1 MAQLWKMIVCSTLA
15 VPFLK
20 FGLQGC
26 YSNKKRGNMQVISK
40 KLKKNNNSPRGVIPD
55 TRKLFRNNSAWRI
68 IISIVAF
75 LTLSV
80 NGFAFLSSKAFA
92 DAEVTFTVNVP
103 DAALLEVELFNT
115 DGTALG
121 STASIDVVPSLSSA
135 GFNEKSMVVSV
146 GTNNEWGYNLVMS
159 VSNTA
164 LTSAESNT
172 IANLVEDTTNHANGY
187 TCTAETAGTCDF
199 TLNSWG
205 FRIDRATTLLSATNY
220 IPVPSTLNLNKNAT
234 TTNGDPTYV
243 SFGSRINA
251 SQAPGEYTTT
261 ITFAA
266 TANPDPTPTMQSIT
280 SSNVASYLPNV
291 GDTITMK
298 DSRDQKT
305 YTVGKLADNKYWMLD
320 NLALDLT
327 DDDIL
332 NSLTASNTDIDTTN
346 DPGALA
352 ALKGTTLGTTSDK
365 YATAKVANWTT
376 SYSYSAPLVNMDS
389 EALVP
394 QGDNDPLKA
403 EALAG
408 EWKVGG
414 YYNYCAASAGSYCYG
429 NGTSYG
435 TSSGNATSSICPY
448 GWHMP
453 SSNTGGEYAALYSAY
468 SSASPSQYTAFRTA
482 FHLPLS
488 GYYYDGSADYQGS
501 RGRFWSV
508 TRYSNNRMYFLYADT
523 SDINPSYSLNRSNGY
538 SVRCVLDS

>member
-1 MAQLWKMIVCSTLA
+1 
-15 VPFLK
+15 
-20 FGLQGC
+20 
-26 YSNKKRGNMQVISK
+26 MQVISK

-92 DAEVTFTVNVP
+92 DAEVQFTVVIP

-243 SFGSRINA
+243 SFGSRINIMTCH
-251 SQAPGEYTTT
+251 P
-261 ITFAA
+261 
-266 TANPDPTPTMQSIT
+266 
-280 SSNVASYLPNV
+280 
-291 GDTITMK
+291 
-298 DSRDQKT
+298 
-305 YTVGKLADNKYWMLD
+305 
-320 NLALDLT
+320 
-327 DDDIL
+327 
-332 NSLTASNTDIDTTN
+332 SLR
-346 DPGALA
+346 P
-352 ALKGTTLGTTSDK
+352 
-365 YATAKVANWTT
+365 
-376 SYSYSAPLVNMDS
+376 
-389 EALVP
+389 
-394 QGDNDPLKA
+394 
-403 EALAG
+403 
-408 EWKVGG
+408 
-414 YYNYCAASAGSYCYG
+414 
-429 NGTSYG
+429 
-435 TSSGNATSSICPY
+435 
-448 GWHMP
+448 
-453 SSNTGGEYAALYSAY
+453 
-468 SSASPSQYTAFRTA
+468 SPSAAVR
-482 FHLPLS
+482 L
-488 GYYYDGSADYQGS
+488 
-501 RGRFWSV
+501 
-508 TRYSNNRMYFLYADT
+508 
-523 SDINPSYSLNRSNGY
+523 DI
-538 SVRCVLDS
+538 

>member
-92 DAEVTFTVNVP
+92 DAEVQFTVVIP

-327 DDDIL
+327 DDDVL
-332 NSLTASNTDIDTTN
+332 NSLTASNTDIDETN

-389 EALVP
+389 KALVP

-429 NGTSYG
+429 NGTSAG

-453 SSNTGGEYAALYSAY
+453 SSNGGEYNTLYSAY
-468 SSASPSQYTAFRTA
+468 SNASPSQYTAFRTA

-488 GYYYDGSADYQGS
+488 GYYNNGSAIGQGS
-501 RGRFWSV
+501 YGGFWSV
-508 TRYSNNRMYFLYADT
+508 TRSNNNGMYRLYANTSNIDPSFSNNRNL
-523 SDINPSYSLNRSNGY
+523 GV